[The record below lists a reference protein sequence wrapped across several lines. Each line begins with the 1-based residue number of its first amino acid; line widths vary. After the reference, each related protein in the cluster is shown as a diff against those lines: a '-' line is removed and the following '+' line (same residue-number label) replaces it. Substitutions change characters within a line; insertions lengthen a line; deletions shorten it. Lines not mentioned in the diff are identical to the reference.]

1 MIREYIFPNG
11 LKLVYSHRP
20 YGNLSAIN
28 IFVRVGSNY
37 ESYSLQGGSH
47 FLEHMMF
54 KGTPRLSSA
63 KAISTVFDEIGA
75 YLNAYTD
82 KNLTCYVAKCE
93 STYTNRCIETF
104 ADMLRNSVMDPIEF
118 EREKNVVVEE
128 IIRARDD
135 QANYISDKI
144 LELVFKGSSMALPV
158 GSTEE
163 FILKY
168 NRNDVLDY
176 YQTFYKPSNMVISIC
191 TSLTFKEVQHI
202 VSKSYLGTW
211 VTMPFQ
217 IPKKYTVN
225 TRLDRQVGPLI
236 ETIDRD
242 IEQIHI
248 AIGFRTVNQYS
259 NDRYILEL
267 IKYILVGNMSSR
279 LFINLRE
286 KNGLTYNVG
295 IDNMHY
301 ETTGCFNII
310 TSVDRD
316 RLLDYKDTSGNGK
329 PGAIPVLLDTLK
341 ELVEKGTNST
351 ELDKIKGFL
360 KGSLSLELEDSQSI
374 SDYNGRQVLLDYPEF
389 VPMESLYTI
398 FKSIEKRDIEKVLRK
413 VFCKKN
419 LSLFLIGKKSYIDL
433 DRIENL
439 LEKFV

>member
-1 MIREYIFPNG
+1 
-11 LKLVYSHRP
+11 
-20 YGNLSAIN
+20 
-28 IFVRVGSNY
+28 
-37 ESYSLQGGSH
+37 
-47 FLEHMMF
+47 
-54 KGTPRLSSA
+54 
-63 KAISTVFDEIGA
+63 
-75 YLNAYTD
+75 
-82 KNLTCYVAKCE
+82 
-93 STYTNRCIETF
+93 
-104 ADMLRNSVMDPIEF
+104 MDPIEF

-144 LELVFKGSSMALPV
+144 LELVFKGSALALPV

-176 YQTFYKPSNMVISIC
+176 YHTFYKPSNMVISIC
-191 TSLTFKEVQHI
+191 TSLTFKEVQQI
-202 VSKSYLGTW
+202 VSKSYFGTW
-211 VTMPFQ
+211 ITIPFQ

-225 TRLDRQVGPLI
+225 TRLDKQVKPLV

-248 AIGFRTVNQYS
+248 ALGFRTVNQYS

-316 RLLDYKDTSGNGK
+316 RLLDYKDISGNSK

-341 ELVEKGTNST
+341 QLVEKGTKSN
-351 ELDKIKGFL
+351 ELEKIKGFL

-389 VPMESLYTI
+389 VPLETLYTI

-419 LSLFLIGKKSYIDL
+419 MSLFLIGKKSYIDL
-433 DRIENL
+433 DKIENL
-439 LEKFV
+439 LDSF

>member
-1 MIREYIFPNG
+1 MIREYTFPNG

-54 KGTPRLSSA
+54 KGTHRLGSA

-93 STYTNRCIETF
+93 STYTSRCIETF

-118 EREKNVVVEE
+118 ELEKNVVVEE
-128 IIRARDD
+128 IIRTKDN

-144 LELVFKGSSMALPV
+144 LELVFKGSALALPV

-176 YQTFYKPSNMVISIC
+176 YHTFYKPSNMVISIC
-191 TSLTFKEVQHI
+191 TSLTFKEVQQI
-202 VSKSYLGTW
+202 VSKSYFGTW
-211 VTMPFQ
+211 ITIPFQ

-225 TRLDRQVGPLI
+225 TRLDKQVKPLV

-248 AIGFRTVNQYS
+248 ALGFRTVNQYS

-316 RLLDYKDTSGNGK
+316 RLLDYKDISGNSK

-341 ELVEKGTNST
+341 QLVEKGTKSN
-351 ELDKIKGFL
+351 ELEKIKGFL

-389 VPMESLYTI
+389 VPLETLYTI

-419 LSLFLIGKKSYIDL
+419 MSLFLIGKKSYIDL
-433 DRIENL
+433 DKIENL
-439 LEKFV
+439 LDSF